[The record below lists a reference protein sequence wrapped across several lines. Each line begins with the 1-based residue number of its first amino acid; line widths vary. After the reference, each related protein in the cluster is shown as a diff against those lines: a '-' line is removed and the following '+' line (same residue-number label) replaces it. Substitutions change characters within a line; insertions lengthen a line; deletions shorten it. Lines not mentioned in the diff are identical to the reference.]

1 MQTKTVARIAAV
13 AFIAIAITASAVQLR
28 MSPQAMDARPDVRPD
43 IADTDQLSS
52 RLVQCQS
59 LGAAGATDQACLRTW
74 AENRRRFLMGGSVD
88 PRRAGSVATGKDEAP
103 KGDAPVQLAGGGSAA
118 AGAH

>member
-1 MQTKTVARIAAV
+1 MQTKTVARSAAV

-28 MSPQAMDARPDVRPD
+28 MASQPLDARADARPN
-43 IADTDQLSS
+43 IADEDQLSS
-52 RLVQCQS
+52 RLVHCQS

-74 AENRRRFLMGGSVD
+74 AENRRRFLTGSAKPKRGEIVE
-88 PRRAGSVATGKDEAP
+88 AGKDEAP
-103 KGDAPVQLAGGGSAA
+103 QAGTPVQLASGGSAA